1 MLFRSW
7 FGFLEAEDPE
17 TTGALLRQVEAW
29 AAAREVRVVRGP
41 ANPSLN
47 ESAGLLVT
55 GFDSDPA
62 VMMPYNP
69 PEYETFVER
78 AGYAEVKD
86 LLAWTIDAT
95 LPLGARMARIAARIR
110 GRHGITVRPLEMRRF
125 DRDLA
130 HLTAIYRAAWQD
142 NWGFVPPTD
151 AEIRQLAVDLRPVLD
166 PEIAVFA
173 EMGERVVGCAIAIP
187 DVNQVL
193 KKMNGNLLPFGLWHF
208 LRRKSIVDR
217 ARVILLGVLPEVRHL
232 GLYPLL
238 VADLFT
244 RGAARGYRS
253 AELSWTL
260 EDNDEINVGIE
271 AAGGRRTKV
280 YRLFGREDRKSTRL
294 NSSHRT

>member
-1 MLFRSW
+1 MLFPQEPAH
-7 FGFLEAEDPE
+7 G
-17 TTGALLRQVEAW
+17 GADGRGAYAHLLR
-29 AAAREVRVVRGP
+29 
-41 ANPSLN
+41 
-47 ESAGLLVT
+47 
-55 GFDSDPA
+55 
-62 VMMPYNP
+62 
-69 PEYETFVER
+69 
-78 AGYAEVKD
+78 
-86 LLAWTIDAT
+86 
-95 LPLGARMARIAARIR
+95 
-110 GRHGITVRPLEMRRF
+110 HG
-125 DRDLA
+125 
-130 HLTAIYRAAWQD
+130 
-142 NWGFVPPTD
+142 G
-151 AEIRQLAVDLRPVLD
+151 QLAQRLFEIPPDVVGERLERRDVDDLRPVLD

-280 YRLFGREDRKSTRL
+280 YRLFERELAAARA
-294 NSSHRT
+294 